1 MKTKSLSVG
10 SSKTG
15 SSKPSFAN
23 LKELFIGGDNHD
35 ANSDVANKQGKQNGK
50 DTNSMVS
57 DGRSP
62 NVPGPIVNYSPSK
75 KPNIPAIDTQKNVE
89 SSKNI
94 QSSSKD
100 YSSQFPETSYT
111 PYSNVPKI
119 GDTPGSKPFSSMNSL
134 NKETAPNITG
144 EAKNGQLGKSL
155 YNQSPPGPQ
164 KEFGD
169 KLSEG
174 AIQKNSSVYDSVP
187 NPIGMTKDSN
197 KTSES
202 LSTFNQSGMK
212 KGYLET
218 SGDYGKGTFKE
229 GNEANKSYS
238 NTFND
243 AKGATSPNKAGTQL
257 DSNASMDI
265 NPAAVSSSLI
275 SKEGGNFN
283 GTETPG
289 NNAISKSTSLQSE
302 MSTRTS
308 NSIMSPVNDGII
320 SKQSVIFGYFKI

>member
-23 LKELFIGGDNHD
+23 LKELFVAGDDHD
-35 ANSDVANKQGKQNGK
+35 ANSEVADKQGKQNGK
-50 DTNSMVS
+50 DTNSMIS
-57 DGRSP
+57 NDRSP
-62 NVPGPIVNYSPSK
+62 SVPGPMVNYSPSK
-75 KPNIPAIDTQKNVE
+75 KPNIPALDTQKNVE

-100 YSSQFPETSYT
+100 YSSKFPETSYK
-111 PYSNVPKI
+111 PYSTVPKI
-119 GDTPGSKPFSSMNSL
+119 GDTPGSEPFSSMNSL
-134 NKETAPNITG
+134 NKEQTPNITG

-169 KLSEG
+169 KISEG
-174 AIQKNSSVYDSVP
+174 AIQKNSSIYDSTP
-187 NPIGMTKDSN
+187 NPVGLAKDSN

-202 LSTFNQSGMK
+202 LSIFNQSAMK

-218 SGDYGKGTFKE
+218 SGDYGKGNFKE
-229 GNEANKSYS
+229 GTEANSSYS

-243 AKGATSPNKAGTQL
+243 AKNATGPNKAGTQL

-265 NPAAVSSSLI
+265 NPTAVSSSLI

-283 GTETPG
+283 GTEKPG
-289 NNAISKSTSLQSE
+289 NDAISKSTSLQTQ